1 MVQSSVDFASFK
13 FIRLNPEDAVKSFDC
28 GDADL
33 NDFILNHAR
42 EFQKF
47 LLAVSYACVNSQT
60 GKVYAYCS
68 LANDKVAITDF
79 KDKTEFNRFRKKR
92 GFPNEKRL
100 KSYPAVKLCRL
111 GVDVDAK
118 GQRIGSTIDQ
128 NVFTL
133 DNAFQRRWE
142 MKQISNKLKNDN
154 EHPDEKAQYNQP
166 IGDTGVTWG
175 KFREEINKIIMLSAE
190 ENGLSSM
197 EDKRLGGWFIT
208 PKNEPDAPEGT
219 EPKITKKAF
228 AEKVL
233 KYLWDDAFKFD
244 RKNHFGSVKTL
255 EDLVENFEKD
265 GFKVFVEKAEEIAKL
280 QSDTPPEPPVGERPH
295 TESTAPT
302 PDPDAPA
309 AV

>member
-118 GQRIGSTIDQ
+118 GQRIGSTIL
-128 NVFTL
+128 NYVKWMFTRNNKTGCRFLTVDAYL
-133 DNAFQRRWE
+133 DAVPFYERNGFRFMNA
-142 MKQISNKLKNDN
+142 
-154 EHPDEKAQYNQP
+154 
-166 IGDTGVTWG
+166 
-175 KFREEINKIIMLSAE
+175 
-190 ENGLSSM
+190 
-197 EDKRLGGWFIT
+197 ED
-208 PKNEPDAPEGT
+208 
-219 EPKITKKAF
+219 
-228 AEKVL
+228 
-233 KYLWDDAFKFD
+233 DD
-244 RKNHFGSVKTL
+244 
-255 EDLVENFEKD
+255 
-265 GFKVFVEKAEEIAKL
+265 
-280 QSDTPPEPPVGERPH
+280 PH
-295 TESTAPT
+295 TRLMYYDLMDIAG
-302 PDPDAPA
+302 
-309 AV
+309 